1 MAAILQGVG
10 KLAATAGFVGVAA
23 NSVLFNVDAGCRG
36 VIFDRFRGVLQEV
49 KNEGTHF
56 LIPFVQ
62 TPHIYDVK
70 TNPKMIRTATGS
82 NDLQTVNVSL
92 RILYRP
98 EPAKLPQIYSELGL
112 DYDERVLPSITNE
125 VLKAVI
131 ARYNAEE
138 LITKRYT
145 VTEAITKLLIERA
158 DQFGIILDDVALTHL
173 TFSNEFT
180 SAVEQKQIAQQKAE
194 MARYRVEEAEQRK
207 LAAVIRAEGDA
218 EAAKLVSDAMQK
230 SGEGLIE
237 MRKLEAAEEISTNL
251 SRNQRVTYL
260 PSGQNS
266 PGLLL
271 NLQS

>member
-36 VIFDRFRGVLQEV
+36 VIFDRFRGVLKEV
-49 KNEGTHF
+49 KNEGNFIYFEHTVNASGTHF

-125 VLKAVI
+125 VLKVHFI
-131 ARYNAEE
+131 RPHVEVKH
-138 LITKRYT
+138 IFR
-145 VTEAITKLLIERA
+145 LLL
-158 DQFGIILDDVALTHL
+158 LD
-173 TFSNEFT
+173 
-180 SAVEQKQIAQQKAE
+180 I
-194 MARYRVEEAEQRK
+194 
-207 LAAVIRAEGDA
+207 
-218 EAAKLVSDAMQK
+218 
-230 SGEGLIE
+230 
-237 MRKLEAAEEISTNL
+237 MRKN
-251 SRNQRVTYL
+251 
-260 PSGQNS
+260 
-266 PGLLL
+266 
-271 NLQS
+271 